1 MARTYHAGE
10 GGKRGVEAPVE
21 KNGPEPAPLYA
32 AVPMHV
38 MVMVH
43 VVQMMAEQMAMAP
56 MRPEC
61 ARRHQDQ
68 QQRTKYKL
76 LHG

>member
-1 MARTYHAGE
+1 MDLSR
-10 GGKRGVEAPVE
+10 RC
-21 KNGPEPAPLYA
+21 LYA

>member
-1 MARTYHAGE
+1 
-10 GGKRGVEAPVE
+10 
-21 KNGPEPAPLYA
+21 
-32 AVPMHV
+32 MHV

-43 VVQMMAEQMAMAP
+43 VVQMMAEQVAMAP

-61 ARRHQDQ
+61 ARRHQHQ